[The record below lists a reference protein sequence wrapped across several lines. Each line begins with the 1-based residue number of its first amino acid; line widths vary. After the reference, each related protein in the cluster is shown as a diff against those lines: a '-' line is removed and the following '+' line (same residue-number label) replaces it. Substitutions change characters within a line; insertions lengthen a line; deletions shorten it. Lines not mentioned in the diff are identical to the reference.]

1 MARAALRDASGGHLS
16 ASDVETL
23 RYGEDASQVG
33 DLRVPSSA
41 PRPCPVA
48 VLIHGGFWRMPWGRD
63 LMDDLAEDLTDRGT
77 ATWNIEYRR
86 LGARGGG
93 WPGTFDD
100 VAAAIALLA
109 GIAEDHALDLTRIGL
124 VGHSAGGHLALWA
137 AARAQPR
144 PVAVVSL
151 AGVVDLRE
159 ASRLRL
165 DGDAAGELVADP
177 SRFGDTSPIEMLPI
191 GVPQL
196 IVHGDADDR
205 VPQSM
210 ALRYAAAAREAGDD
224 VDLHAPPGVDHFLLI
239 ELRSDPWRH
248 AAAWLQARLG
258 S

>member
-1 MARAALRDASGGHLS
+1 L
-16 ASDVETL
+16 ETL
-23 RYGEDASQVG
+23 RYGNDRAQVG
-33 DLRVPSSA
+33 DLRLPSATTA
-41 PRPCPVA
+41 PPHPVA

-63 LMDDLAEDLTDRGT
+63 LMDGLAEDLIARGM

-100 VAAAIALLA
+100 VAAAIAMLSRLA
-109 GIAEDHALDLTRIGL
+109 EQHPLDLDRIGL

-137 AARAQPR
+137 AARAQTR
-144 PVAVVSL
+144 PAAVVSL

-177 SRFGDTSPIEMLPI
+177 SRFADTSPIEMLPI
-191 GVPQL
+191 GVAQL
-196 IVHGDADDR
+196 VVHGDADDR

-210 ALRYAAAAREAGDD
+210 GLRYAAAARAAGDD
-224 VDLHAPPGVDHFLLI
+224 VELHAPHGVDHFSLI
-239 ELRSDPWRH
+239 DPRSDPWRR
-248 AAAWLQARLG
+248 AAAWLQGRLG
-258 S
+258 IGTPGGT